1 MGKKVLIT
9 AGGTGGHIYP
19 ALALADQ
26 LRGRH
31 PGNEILFA
39 GGNLSANRYFAEKK
53 YAYKE
58 VACAPMARG
67 VIRLISDNLRGF
79 SQSLRILKEFQ
90 PDVVVGFGSYYTL
103 PTLLAAKCLRI
114 PIVLHEANSIPGK
127 VNRLLARCATVTG
140 IHFPETAKLLGGNVV
155 EVGMPLR
162 EEFALMPIRRDEA
175 ALYFGLSPTRQTLL
189 VFGGSQG
196 AQAINALFP
205 ETLRGL
211 DLQVIHIAGHEES
224 AKAMEEQY
232 RASGIPSAVKG
243 FETRMD
249 LAWHLADLAVARS
262 GAGTVAEMIEFEVPT
277 LFIPFPYAADQHQGK
292 NAETLV
298 KRGRAFKLNQQ
309 GLTDEELRT
318 TLSKMLAEDRLDQMR
333 AAIRQLKQRIRPHD
347 LCSLVMQTVNTSK
360 KKKLWGV
367 ASEQG

>member
-26 LRGRH
+26 LRRRH
-31 PGNEILFA
+31 PGTEILFA

-53 YAYKE
+53 YDYKE
-58 VACAPMARG
+58 VACSPASRG
-67 VIRLISDNLRGF
+67 VIRLISDNLCGF
-79 SQSLRILKEFQ
+79 GQSLRILKEFQ

-103 PTLLAAKCLRI
+103 PILLAAKCLRI

-127 VNRLLARCATVTG
+127 VNRLLARVATVTG
-140 IHFPETAKLLGGNVV
+140 IHFPETAKFLGGSVV

-162 EEFALMPIRRDEA
+162 AEFSLMPSRREEA
-175 ALYFGLSPTRQTLL
+175 ALYYGLSPTRQTLL

-205 ETLRGL
+205 EALRGL
-211 DLQVIHIAGHEES
+211 DLQVVHITGHEES
-224 AKAMEEQY
+224 AKAMEEKY
-232 RASGIPSAVKG
+232 RASGFPVAVKG

-277 LFIPFPYAADQHQGK
+277 LFIPFPYAADQHQDK

-298 KRGRAFKLNQQ
+298 MHGRAVKLDQK
-309 GLTDEELRT
+309 GLSAEGLRS
-318 TLSKMLAEDRLDQMR
+318 TLSKMLTGDSLDKMR
-333 AAIRQLKQRIRPHD
+333 AAIRHLKQRIRPHD
-347 LCSLVMQTVNTSK
+347 LCSLVMQTANISK
-360 KKKLWGV
+360 KQKLWGV